1 MEPTRTDWLV
11 GDINPLAIATNYQCG
26 HCNSVTETRTTN
38 GVVRVVVHHDDGC
51 PVLNGHVS
59 SLGDLARAA
68 AIPDT
73 FRP

>member
-1 MEPTRTDWLV
+1 MIGSP
-11 GDINPLAIATNYQCG
+11 NLASLLTAYYQCG
-26 HCNSVTETRTTN
+26 HCTSETDTRTDES
-38 GVVRVVVHHDDGC
+38 GLMHVVIHHDDGC

-59 SLGDLARAA
+59 ALGDVLRA